1 MEMEVSMLCSS
12 TYLLVTNIQFPR
24 LLMDMTEMK
33 MQEEEEGFEQGQQ
46 GQRNGR
52 GQNLNEDEDKG
63 CLTPV
68 PIFSTK

>member
-1 MEMEVSMLCSS
+1 MEMEISMLCSS
-12 TYLLVTNIQFPR
+12 TYLLVTNIQFSR
-24 LLMDMTEMK
+24 LMMDMTKMK
-33 MQEEEEGFEQGQQ
+33 MQEDDGGFEQGQQ

-68 PIFSTK
+68 TIFWTK